1 MPDWQRR
8 AAWLAVMAAL
18 FAFLPLALL
27 LLGGGYLFR
36 LAELSMIFVI
46 LSTSLNLVTGTAGL
60 VSLGHAA
67 FYAVGAYTAALLSV
81 RYQLGLEATLPAS
94 MLGAGAVAALVALPA
109 IRLVRIFFTVATLS
123 AGEIINA
130 VLLNWDALTNGPMG
144 VRSIPRL
151 AVFGL
156 DLSGRLGTYYAI
168 AAVTAG
174 CVWVVHRLT
183 HSYYGNALRA
193 LREDDQSAAAMG
205 MNVLLLKAGA
215 FAIGG
220 GLAGA
225 AGCLLAHSTG
235 FVSPDMF
242 GLGESILMLTMV
254 VVGGLGSVPGA
265 ILGACV
271 LVLVPELG
279 RTAGHFRMVLVGLVL
294 YLSILLM
301 PKGLIVEARALL
313 LARLLG
319 RGKAR
324 AGWR

>member
-94 MLGAGAVAALVALPA
+94 MLVAGAVAALVALPA

-168 AAVTAG
+168 AAVTAA

-183 HSYYGNALRA
+183 HSY
-193 LREDDQSAAAMG
+193 
-205 MNVLLLKAGA
+205 
-215 FAIGG
+215 
-220 GLAGA
+220 
-225 AGCLLAHSTG
+225 
-235 FVSPDMF
+235 
-242 GLGESILMLTMV
+242 
-254 VVGGLGSVPGA
+254 
-265 ILGACV
+265 
-271 LVLVPELG
+271 
-279 RTAGHFRMVLVGLVL
+279 
-294 YLSILLM
+294 
-301 PKGLIVEARALL
+301 
-313 LARLLG
+313 
-319 RGKAR
+319 
-324 AGWR
+324 